1 MRFMM
6 LMIPRGYRPGEPPS
20 DPRPEDMETMGRY
33 NDTLRDAGVLLSL
46 DGLRPPSEAV
56 RLSFGAG
63 KPTITDGPYAEA
75 KEALGGYW
83 IIQVKS
89 KDEVV
94 EWARRCPAKDGDV
107 IELRRIQE
115 FEDFPPD
122 VQALA
127 R

>member
-6 LMIPRGYRPGEPPS
+6 LMIPKVYRPGEPAS
-20 DPRPEDMETMGRY
+20 DPRPEDMVTMGQY
-33 NDTLRDAGVLLSL
+33 NDTLRNAGVLLSL
-46 DGLRPPSEAV
+46 DGLRPPAEGV
-56 RLSFGAG
+56 RLAFAGG

-83 IIQVKS
+83 IIEAKS
-89 KDEVV
+89 KDEAV

-107 IELRRIQE
+107 IELRRIQDL
-115 FEDFPPD
+115 EDFPPE